1 LNKLLNLDSMKIL
14 KIQIEKVILF
24 AICVASFSAG
34 AQSNT
39 QPKEAVDSA
48 KLRFQ
53 QNTHQVVLD
62 EHSKIIPWTKPQ
74 SRAYDQFLRQRWNF
88 IKNHV
93 PNSAGPRPRSL
104 YPQYYFYC
112 AYRAKGGVLEPD
124 QWMNDIG
131 EKIPNWFE
139 SARLYYAYTGD
150 TSVMTIVRKLA
161 DYALEH
167 GTSPTDFSWPD
178 FPYTCTNAGDTEF
191 RGFTSAKRFSLHE
204 IQVDHASEIGLT
216 YYRLYLYTGNE
227 KYKFAA
233 MRIANTL
240 ASKVQTGSALQSPW
254 PYLVVM
260 STGEITS
267 PYGAN
272 WIGAYSLLKALAD
285 QQLGDVNAYNN
296 ACKKVK
302 EFLLNFPAKTGYWT
316 DGHSDTPVK
325 SNTYKSN
332 LSASNF
338 KLFLFDHPEFDS
350 AWRSDIPR
358 LIQWTEDNFITRG
371 APGEPANMWGANI
384 VGEQDD
390 FLFKMDYQTA
400 RYAAECARWYALS
413 GDATYKEKAYRSLNW
428 VTYCNDVNGMA
439 FESPLS
445 KDISNWWSD
454 CYGEGPRMFY
464 HVFAAIPEWAPPRE
478 NHILYSEGILK
489 SVSYH
494 ANKIQYTSTDNA
506 GVEYLK
512 TAFKPNSVTT
522 DGIDVPL
529 TSDKNKTGYELRDL
543 GGGDYAV
550 TISRVRSGKVIVTG
564 KVTSVLRSKDDK

>member
-1 LNKLLNLDSMKIL
+1 MR
-14 KIQIEKVILF
+14 IEKIILSL
-24 AICVASFSAG
+24 AISAFTFTVAGQNS
-34 AQSNT
+34 
-39 QPKEAVDSA
+39 KVAVDSA
-48 KLRFQ
+48 KLRFE
-53 QNTHQVVLD
+53 QNTHPVVLD
-62 EHSKIIPWTKPQ
+62 EHSKIISWIKPQ
-74 SRAYDQFLRQRWNF
+74 SIAYDQFLRQRWNF

-93 PNSAGPRPRSL
+93 PNSPGPPPRSS

-150 TSVMTIVRKLA
+150 SSVMTIVRKFA

-167 GTSPTDFSWPD
+167 GTSPADFSWPN
-178 FPYTCTNAGDTEF
+178 FPYTTTNAGDTDF

-204 IQVDHASEIGLT
+204 IQVDHAGEIGLT

-227 KYKFAA
+227 KYKLAA
-233 MRIANTL
+233 IRIANTL
-240 ASKVQTGSALQSPW
+240 ASKVRTGSAVQSPW
-254 PYLVVM
+254 PYLVIM
-260 STGEITS
+260 SSGEITS
-267 PYGAN
+267 DYGAN
-272 WIGAYSLLKALAD
+272 WIGSYSLLKALAD
-285 QQLGDVNAYNN
+285 QQLGDVNAYRN
-296 ACKKVK
+296 ASEKVK
-302 EFLLNFPAKTGYWT
+302 EFLLNYPAKTGYWT
-316 DGHSDTPVK
+316 DGHSDNAIK

-338 KLFLFDHPEFDS
+338 KLFLFDHPEFDA

-358 LIQWTEDNFITRG
+358 LIKWTEDNFISRG
-371 APGEPANMWGANI
+371 APGEPGNMWGANI

-400 RYAAECARWYALS
+400 RYAAECARWYAVS
-413 GDATYKEKAYRSLNW
+413 GDAAYKEKAYRSLNW
-428 VTYCNDVNGMA
+428 VTYCNDANGMA

-478 NHILYSEGILK
+478 NHILYSEGVLK
-489 SVSYH
+489 SVSYL
-494 ANKIQYTSTDNA
+494 ADKIQYTSTDKT
-506 GVEYLK
+506 GIEFLR
-512 TAFKPNSVTT
+512 TAFKPKSITI
-522 DGIDVPL
+522 DGVAVPL
-529 TSDKNKTGYELRDL
+529 SSEKNKNGYTLRDL

-550 TISRVRSGKVIVTG
+550 TISRVRSGKVIITG
-564 KVTSVLRSKDDK
+564 K